1 MPRSNEEKEKRRKE
15 RNEQRDIDRRARNQA
30 GREERAKER
39 AEQKI
44 ESRKVSGKDREELAQ
59 ARARRAGMF
68 EEELPILK
76 GGELT
81 TQQDVEAEALRLNEE
96 RKQRLIGETI
106 GEMPTDITPLVE
118 PISSP
123 EGLAQLEEARATEEG
138 AMVVNPE
145 ANLLKLGTATLNQ
158 AMKGFTGISPGAE
171 IPAHVLT
178 GDGKNLL
185 GNSVV
190 DLSRMLIVAQA
201 GGEVFSGNQL
211 LDVIPNILGDR
222 PEKVQNFQS
231 ALEAMNQM
239 STAISTDYI
248 NGNISQE
255 NAYLAIKTQEDRANK
270 LEALIQ
276 REAILSPAVRRSG
289 ELADIQGDI
298 LELRQEIWRARA
310 TILSTFIDKEPDD
323 FMLATRLEEIKVL
336 LEEQKKKQGIYGPTK

>member
-1 MPRSNEEKEKRRKE
+1 MPLTREEKKAKDKKAREERNEKRRLS
-15 RNEQRDIDRRARNQA
+15 
-30 GREERAKER
+30 READ
-39 AEQKI
+39 I
-44 ESRKVSGKDREELAQ
+44 ESRRQSRSESAKLSERDRLELSQ
-59 ARARRAGMF
+59 ARGRRAGMS

-138 AMVVNPE
+138 AMVVNPK
-145 ANLLKLGTATLNQ
+145 ATLLKLGTATLNQ

-178 GDGKNLL
+178 GDAKNLL

-190 DLSRMLIVAQA
+190 DLSKMLIVAQA

-231 ALEAMNQM
+231 ELEAMNQM
-239 STAISTDYI
+239 STAIATDYI
-248 NGNISQE
+248 GSKISQE
-255 NAYLAIKTQEDRANK
+255 NAYLAIKAQEDRANRI
-270 LEALIQ
+270 EALIQ

-289 ELADIQGDI
+289 ELGDIQGDI